1 MAKKKVSHNDTI
13 FQDTTEKTAL
23 PIKWSSYLDLIS
35 FRQKPINPA
44 FIEKLAAEEVAW
56 ALNTED
62 AIVFEEFLMLK
73 GIGQSTF
80 YKWLHAHECLANAH
94 NFAMMVIGV
103 RREKGAI
110 NRKYDGTIILKSLPI
125 YSESWKKIEEW
136 RSKLTKDENADT
148 GTKIVVIEKIANSEQ
163 VPERK
168 GKNVE
173 EASEVDTKG

>member
-13 FQDTTEKTAL
+13 LQDNTENAAP

-62 AIVFEEFLMLK
+62 ALVFEEFLMLK

-80 YKWLHAHECLANAH
+80 YKWLHAHESLAKAH

-110 NRKYDGTIILKSLPI
+110 NRKFDANIILKSLPI
-125 YSESWKKIEEW
+125 YSESWRNLEEW
-136 RSKLTKDENADT
+136 RSKLTEKANAGNVTVIMEQFPSSDEVKEKKEEDVK
-148 GTKIVVIEKIANSEQ
+148 KISPLDLE
-163 VPERK
+163 
-168 GKNVE
+168 
-173 EASEVDTKG
+173 